1 MPTNVFFNQ
10 AVKSEQN
17 LVEDLVVESLR
28 MYGHNCYYLPR
39 TIVNEDTILGDAANS
54 SFDDAYEVEMYLDGV
69 DGFEGEGDLYAKFG
83 VEVRDSATFTISRRT
98 WERFVSLDVNLA
110 TGLRPNEGDLIYF
123 PLSKSLFEIKFVEH
137 ENPFYQLGKLFVFK
151 MTCDLFEYSG
161 EKFDTELEALDTGVE
176 LAQAAALELT
186 LIDTPTLR
194 DFVQGE
200 SVSQMVYPGIVIS
213 GIVSSWSEDTNK
225 LTVSSI
231 KTTDTG
237 DPATYN
243 TFLTTSIAGVS
254 EDYIGIEATSA
265 GDNII
270 MAGAGQE
277 GYFIELEAATATVV
291 VPSFITD
298 GTSGT
303 DNIIDDDSNSFLLES
318 GTITIREGVSST
330 DSTAYDY
337 IVVEDS
343 LASRRD
349 ITSIASD
356 LTLSTD
362 PGAFNLDLET
372 SADGII
378 DFSESNPFG
387 EAT

>member
-1 MPTNVFFNQ
+1 MTTSVFFNQ

-17 LVEDLVVESLR
+17 LMEDLVVESLR

-39 TIVNEDTILGDAANS
+39 TIVNEDTILGEAANS
-54 SFDDAYEVEMYLDGV
+54 SFDDAYEVEMYLDGNE
-69 DGFEGEGDLYAKFG
+69 GFEGEGDLYSKFG

-151 MTCDLFEYSG
+151 MSCDLFEYSG
-161 EKFDTELEALDTGVE
+161 EEFDTSLEALDTNVE
-176 LAQAAALELT
+176 LAQAPGIELT
-186 LIDTPTLR
+186 LADTPTIR

-200 SVSQMVYPGIVIS
+200 AISQLVYPGIVIS
-213 GIVSSWSEDTNK
+213 GVVSSWSEDTNK

-243 TFLTTSIAGVS
+243 SFLVTDTTAGYIEMEVTS
-254 EDYIGIEATSA
+254 E

-270 MAGAGQE
+270 MAGTDQE
-277 GYFIELEAATATVV
+277 GYFIDFEDGTAEVII
-291 VPSFITD
+291 PSYITD
-298 GTSGT
+298 GTTGT
-303 DNIIDDDSNSFLLES
+303 DSITDNDGNSFLLES
-318 GTITIREGVSST
+318 GTANDSSL
-330 DSTAYDY
+330 YDH

-343 LASRRD
+343 LASRRN

-356 LTLSTD
+356 LTISTD
-362 PGAFNLDLET
+362 PGAFNLDIET
-372 SADGII
+372 EADGII

>member
-1 MPTNVFFNQ
+1 MATNVHFNH

-17 LVEDLVVESLR
+17 LIEDLVVESLR

-39 TIVNEDTILGDAANS
+39 KVINEDTILGDAANS
-54 SFDDAYEVEMYLDGV
+54 SFEDAYEVEMYIEGTE
-69 DGFEGEGDLYAKFG
+69 GFEGEGDLYAKFG
-83 VEVRDSATFTISRRT
+83 VEVRDQATFVISRRT
-98 WERFVSLDVNLA
+98 WERFVSLDANLV
-110 TGLRPNEGDLIYF
+110 TGLRPNEGDLVYF

-137 ENPFYQLGKLFVFK
+137 ENPFYQIDKLYVFK

-161 EKFDTELEALDTGVE
+161 EKFDTEIDVLDTSIE
-176 LAQAAALELT
+176 LAQAASVELT
-186 LIDTPTLR
+186 LADTPTLR
-194 DFVQGE
+194 DYVQGE

-225 LTVSSI
+225 LTVSSL

-243 TFLTTSIAGVS
+243 TFLTTDTTLGNIEMETTS
-254 EDYIGIEATSA
+254 E
-265 GDNII
+265 GDRIV

-277 GYFIELEAATATVV
+277 GYLIDFESGTASVII
-291 VPSFITD
+291 PSYITD

-303 DNIIDDDSNSFLLES
+303 DNIIDADSNSFLLET
-318 GTITIREGVSST
+318 GTLT
-330 DSTAYDY
+330 DSSAYDH
-337 IVVEDS
+337 IIVEDS

-349 ITSIASD
+349 ITVIASD
-356 LTLSTD
+356 LTISTD
-362 PGAFNLDLET
+362 PGAFNLDIET
-372 SADGII
+372 DADGII
-378 DFSESNPFG
+378 DFSEGNPFG

>member
-1 MPTNVFFNQ
+1 MATNVFFSQ
-10 AVKSEQN
+10 AVKSEQH

-28 MYGHNCYYLPR
+28 MYGHNCFYLPR
-39 TIVNEDTILGDAANS
+39 KIVDEDKILGEAANS
-54 SFDDAYEVEMYLDGV
+54 SFEDAYEVEMYIENV
-69 DGFEGEGDLYAKFG
+69 EGFEGEGDLYSKFG
-83 VEVRDSATFTISRRT
+83 VEIRDTATFVISRRS
-98 WERFVSLDVNLA
+98 WERFVSLDTNLA

-161 EKFDTELEALDTGVE
+161 EVFDTQVEALDTDVE

-186 LIDTPTLR
+186 SADTPSLR

-200 SVSQMVYPGIVIS
+200 SVSQVVYPGIVVS
-213 GIVSSWSEDTNK
+213 GTVTSWSEDTNK
-225 LTVSSI
+225 LNISSL

-243 TFLTTSIAGVS
+243 NFLVTDTTLGNI
-254 EDYIGIEATSA
+254 EMEATEE
-265 GDNII
+265 GDKII
-270 MAGAGQE
+270 MSGAGQE
-277 GYFIELEAATATVV
+277 GYFIDFESGTASVII
-291 VPSFITD
+291 PSFITD

-303 DNIIDDDSNSFLLES
+303 DNILDTDGNSFLLES
-318 GTITIREGVSST
+318 GTLT
-330 DSTAYDY
+330 DSSAHDY

-356 LTLSTD
+356 LTISTD
-362 PGAFNLDLET
+362 AGAFNLDIET
-372 SADGII
+372 DADGII
-378 DFSESNPFG
+378 DFSEGNPFG
-387 EAT
+387 EST

>member
-10 AVKSEQN
+10 AVESEQN

-69 DGFEGEGDLYAKFG
+69 EGFEGEGDLYSKFG

-98 WERFVSLDVNLA
+98 WERFVSLDINLA

-161 EKFDTELEALDTGVE
+161 EDFDTSIEALDTSVE
-176 LAQAAALELT
+176 LAQAAAIELT
-186 LIDTPTLR
+186 LVDTPTIR
-194 DFVQGE
+194 DFIQGE
-200 SVSQMVYPGIVIS
+200 AISQLVYPGIVIS
-213 GIVSSWSEDTNK
+213 GVVSSWSEDTNK

-243 TFLTTSIAGVS
+243 SFLITDTTAG
-254 EDYIGIEATSA
+254 YIEMEATSE

-270 MAGAGQE
+270 MAGTGQE
-277 GYFIELEAATATVV
+277 GYFINFEDGTAEVII
-291 VPSFITD
+291 PSYITD
-298 GTSGT
+298 GTTGT
-303 DNIIDDDSNSFLLES
+303 DSIALET
-318 GTITIREGVSST
+318 GTLGTAIALEVGTAT
-330 DSTAYDY
+330 DVTAYDT
-337 IVVEDS
+337 IILEVS
-343 LASRRD
+343 LSSRRN
-349 ITSIASD
+349 ITSVSSD

-362 PGAFNLDLET
+362 PGAFNLDIET
-372 SADGII
+372 EADGII

>member
-1 MPTNVFFNQ
+1 MATNVHFNH

-39 TIVNEDTILGDAANS
+39 KVIDEDTILGDVS
-54 SFDDAYEVEMYLDGV
+54 ESKFEDAYEVEMYLDGNE
-69 DGFEGEGDLYAKFG
+69 GFEGEGDLYSKFG

-151 MTCDLFEYSG
+151 MSCDLFEYSG
-161 EKFDTELEALDTGVE
+161 EEFDTSLEALDTNVE
-176 LAQAAALELT
+176 LAQAPGIELT
-186 LIDTPTLR
+186 LVDTPTIR

-200 SVSQMVYPGIVIS
+200 AISQLVYPGIVIS
-213 GIVSSWSEDTNK
+213 GVVSSWSEDTNK

-243 TFLTTSIAGVS
+243 SFLVTDTTAGYIEMEVTS
-254 EDYIGIEATSA
+254 E

-270 MAGAGQE
+270 MAGTGQE
-277 GYFIELEAATATVV
+277 GYFIDFEDGTAEVII
-291 VPSFITD
+291 PSYITD
-298 GTSGT
+298 GTTGT
-303 DNIIDDDSNSFLLES
+303 DSITDNDGNSFLLES
-318 GTITIREGVSST
+318 GTANDSSL
-330 DSTAYDY
+330 YDH

-343 LASRRD
+343 LASRRN

-356 LTLSTD
+356 LTISTD
-362 PGAFNLDLET
+362 PGAFNLDIET
-372 SADGII
+372 EADGII

>member
-1 MPTNVFFNQ
+1 MATNVFFNQ

-39 TIVNEDTILGDAANS
+39 KIVNEDTILGDAANS
-54 SFDDAYEVEMYLDGV
+54 SFEDAYEVEMYLEGME
-69 DGFEGEGDLYAKFG
+69 GFEGEGDLYAKFG
-83 VEVRDSATFTISRRT
+83 VEVRDQATFVISRRT
-98 WERFVSLDVNLA
+98 WERFVSLDANLA

-123 PLSKSLFEIKFVEH
+123 PLSKGLFEIKFVEH

-161 EKFDTELEALDTGVE
+161 EKFDTSIEDLDTGVE
-176 LAQAAALELT
+176 LAQAPALELT
-186 LIDTPTLR
+186 LADTPTLR

-225 LTVSSI
+225 LTVSSL

-237 DPATYN
+237 DPATYSS
-243 TFLTTSIAGVS
+243 FLTTDTADGNI
-254 EDYIGIEATSA
+254 EMEATSE
-265 GDNII
+265 GDRIT

-277 GYFIELEAATATVV
+277 GYFIDFEDGTSSLII
-291 VPSFITD
+291 PSFITD

-318 GTITIREGVSST
+318 GTAT
-330 DSTAYDY
+330 DSTVHDY

-343 LASRRD
+343 LASRRN
-349 ITSIASD
+349 ITSVGSD
-356 LTLSTD
+356 LTISTD
-362 PGAFNLDLET
+362 PGAFNVEFESD
-372 SADGII
+372 ADGII
-378 DFSESNPFG
+378 DFSENNPFG

>member
-10 AVKSEQN
+10 AVASEQN
-17 LVEDLVVESLR
+17 LIEDLVVESLR
-28 MYGHNCYYLPR
+28 MYGHDCYYLPR
-39 TIVNEDTILGDAANS
+39 TIVNEDTILGEAANS
-54 SFDDAYEVEMYLDGV
+54 TFDDAYEVEMYLEGIE
-69 DGFEGEGDLYAKFG
+69 GFEGEGDLYSKFG
-83 VEVRDSATFTISRRT
+83 VEVRDSATFVISRRT

-151 MTCDLFEYSG
+151 MSCDLFEYSG
-161 EKFDTELEALDTGVE
+161 EKFDTSIEVLDTDIG
-176 LAQAAALELT
+176 LAQAAAIELT
-186 LIDTPTLR
+186 LANTPTLR
-194 DFVQGE
+194 DYVQGE

-225 LTVSSI
+225 LTVSSL

-237 DPATYN
+237 DPATYSS
-243 TFLTTSIAGVS
+243 FLTTDTTSG
-254 EDYIGIEATSA
+254 YIEMEATSE

-270 MAGAGQE
+270 MAGTGQE
-277 GYFIELEAATATVV
+277 GYFIDFEDGTASVV
-291 VPSFITD
+291 IPSFITD

-303 DNIIDDDSNSFLLES
+303 DNIIDADSNSFLLES
-318 GTITIREGVSST
+318 GTTSLIDVTTST
-330 DSTAYDY
+330 DSTEFDY

-343 LASRRD
+343 LASRRS
-349 ITSIASD
+349 IISIASD

-372 SADGII
+372 DADGII
-378 DFSESNPFG
+378 DFSENNPFG

>member
-39 TIVNEDTILGDAANS
+39 KIINEYTILGDAANS
-54 SFDDAYEVEMYLDGV
+54 CFEDAYEVEMYIEGT
-69 DGFEGEGDLYAKFG
+69 DGFEGEGDLYSKFG
-83 VEVRDSATFTISRRT
+83 VEVRDQATFVISRRT
-98 WERFVSLDVNLA
+98 WERFVSLDANLV
-110 TGLRPNEGDLIYF
+110 TGLRPNEGDLVYF
-123 PLSKSLFEIKFVEH
+123 PLSKSLFEVKFVEH
-137 ENPFYQLGKLFVFK
+137 ENPFYQIDKLYVFK

-161 EKFDTELEALDTGVE
+161 EKFDTEIDVLDTSIE
-176 LAQAAALELT
+176 LAQAASVELT
-186 LIDTPTLR
+186 LADTPTLR

-200 SVSQMVYPGIVIS
+200 SVSQMVYPGIVVS
-213 GIVSSWSEDTNK
+213 GVVSSWSEDTNK
-225 LTVSSI
+225 LTVSSL

-243 TFLTTSIAGVS
+243 TFLTTDTTSG
-254 EDYIGIEATSA
+254 YIEMEATSE

-277 GYFIELEAATATVV
+277 GYFIDFEDGTSTIVI
-291 VPSFITD
+291 PSFITD

-318 GTITIREGVSST
+318 GTLT
-330 DSTAYDY
+330 DSSAHDY
-337 IVVEDS
+337 IIVEDS

-356 LTLSTD
+356 LTISTD
-362 PGAFNLDLET
+362 PGAFNLDIET
-372 SADGII
+372 TADGII
-378 DFSESNPFG
+378 DFSEGNPFG
-387 EAT
+387 EST

>member
-1 MPTNVFFNQ
+1 MATNVFFSQ
-10 AVKSEQN
+10 AVQSEQN
-17 LVEDLVVESLR
+17 LIEDLVVESLR
-28 MYGHNCYYLPR
+28 MYGHDCYYLPR

-54 SFDDAYEVEMYLDGV
+54 TFDDAYEVEMYIEGIE
-69 DGFEGEGDLYAKFG
+69 GFEGEGDLYAKFG
-83 VEVRDSATFTISRRT
+83 VEVRDQATFVISRRT
-98 WERFVSLDVNLA
+98 WERFVSLDANLV

-123 PLSKSLFEIKFVEH
+123 PLSKGLFEIKFVEH
-137 ENPFYQLGKLFVFK
+137 ENPFYQLDKLYVFK

-161 EKFDTELEALDTGVE
+161 EIFDTEIEALDTHVE

-186 LIDTPTLR
+186 LADTPTLR

-213 GIVSSWSEDTNK
+213 GIVSSWSETTNK
-225 LTVSSI
+225 LTVSSL

-243 TFLTTSIAGVS
+243 TFLTTSIAGAS
-254 EDYIGIEATSA
+254 EDYIGMEATSE

-277 GYFIELEAATATVV
+277 GYFIELETDTATII

-318 GTITIREGVSST
+318 GTLT
-330 DSTAYDY
+330 DTSIHDY

>member
-10 AVKSEQN
+10 SVKSEQN

-39 TIVNEDTILGDAANS
+39 TIVNEDTILGEEANS
-54 SFDDAYEVEMYLDGV
+54 SFVDAYEVEMYLDGV
-69 DGFEGEGDLYAKFG
+69 DGFEGEGDLYSKFG

-98 WERFVSLDVNLA
+98 WERFVSLDINLA

-161 EKFDTELEALDTGVE
+161 EDFDTSLEALDTSVE

-186 LIDTPTLR
+186 LADTATFR

-200 SVSQMVYPGIVIS
+200 AISQLVYPGIVIS
-213 GIVSSWSEDTNK
+213 GVVSSWSEDTNK

-243 TFLTTSIAGVS
+243 SFLVTDTTAG
-254 EDYIGIEATSA
+254 YIEMEATSE
-265 GDNII
+265 GDRII
-270 MAGAGQE
+270 LQGQGPDPDDE
-277 GYFIELEAATATVV
+277 YFIDFESGTAEVTI
-291 VPSFITD
+291 PSYITD
-298 GTSGT
+298 GTTGT
-303 DNIIDDDSNSFLLES
+303 DSIALETATG
-318 GTITIREGVSST
+318 GTAITLEVGTAT
-330 DSTAYDY
+330 DITAYDT
-337 IVVEDS
+337 IILEES
-343 LASRRD
+343 LSSRRN
-349 ITSIASD
+349 ITSVSSD

-362 PGAFNLDLET
+362 PGAFNLDIET
-372 SADGII
+372 EADGII

>member
-39 TIVNEDTILGDAANS
+39 TIVNEDTILGEAANS

-69 DGFEGEGDLYAKFG
+69 DGFEGEGDLYSKFG

-161 EKFDTELEALDTGVE
+161 EAFDTSLEALDTNVE

-186 LIDTPTLR
+186 LADTPTIR

-200 SVSQMVYPGIVIS
+200 AISQLVYPGIVIS

-243 TFLTTSIAGVS
+243 SFLITDTTAGYIEMEVTS
-254 EDYIGIEATSA
+254 E

-270 MAGAGQE
+270 MAGTGQE
-277 GYFIELEAATATVV
+277 GYFINFEDGTAEVII
-291 VPSFITD
+291 PSYITD
-298 GTSGT
+298 GTTGT
-303 DNIIDDDSNSFLLES
+303 DNITDDDGNSFLLET
-318 GTITIREGVSST
+318 GTANDSSI
-330 DSTAYDY
+330 YDH
-337 IVVEDS
+337 IVVEDN
-343 LASRRD
+343 LASRRN

-356 LTLSTD
+356 LTISTD
-362 PGAFNLDLET
+362 PGAFNLDIET
-372 SADGII
+372 EADGII

>member
-1 MPTNVFFNQ
+1 MATNVFFSQ
-10 AVKSEQN
+10 AVKSEQH

-28 MYGHNCYYLPR
+28 MYGHNCFYLPR
-39 TIVNEDTILGDAANS
+39 KIVDEDKILGEAANS
-54 SFDDAYEVEMYLDGV
+54 SFEDAYEVEMYIENV
-69 DGFEGEGDLYAKFG
+69 EGFEGEGDLYSKFG
-83 VEVRDSATFTISRRT
+83 VEIRDTATFVISRRS
-98 WERFVSLDVNLA
+98 WERFVSLDTNLA

-161 EKFDTELEALDTGVE
+161 EKFDTQVEALDTDVE
-176 LAQAAALELT
+176 LAQAAAVELT
-186 LIDTPTLR
+186 LADAPTLR

-200 SVSQMVYPGIVIS
+200 SVSQMVYPGIVVS

-225 LTVSSI
+225 LNISSI

-243 TFLTTSIAGVS
+243 NFLVTDTTLGNI
-254 EDYIGIEATSA
+254 EMEATEE
-265 GDNII
+265 GDKII
-270 MAGAGQE
+270 MSGAGQE
-277 GYFIELEAATATVV
+277 GYFIDFEDGTASVII
-291 VPSFITD
+291 PSFITD
-298 GTSGT
+298 GTTGT
-303 DNIIDDDSNSFLLES
+303 DNILDTDGNSFLLES
-318 GTITIREGVSST
+318 GTLT
-330 DSTAYDY
+330 DSSAHDY

-356 LTLSTD
+356 LTISTD
-362 PGAFNLDLET
+362 AGAFNLDIET

-378 DFSESNPFG
+378 DFSEGNPFG

>member
-1 MPTNVFFNQ
+1 MATSVFFNQ

-17 LVEDLVVESLR
+17 LMEDLVVESLR

-39 TIVNEDTILGDAANS
+39 TIVNEDTILGEAANS
-54 SFDDAYEVEMYLDGV
+54 SFDDAYEVEMYLDGNE
-69 DGFEGEGDLYAKFG
+69 GFEGEGDLYSKFG

-151 MTCDLFEYSG
+151 MSCDLFEYSG
-161 EKFDTELEALDTGVE
+161 EEFDTSLEALDTNVE
-176 LAQAAALELT
+176 LAQAPGIELT
-186 LIDTPTLR
+186 LVDTPTIR

-200 SVSQMVYPGIVIS
+200 AISQLVYPGIVIS
-213 GIVSSWSEDTNK
+213 GVVSSWSEDTNK

-243 TFLTTSIAGVS
+243 SFLVTDTTAGYIEMEVTS
-254 EDYIGIEATSA
+254 E

-270 MAGAGQE
+270 MAGTGQE
-277 GYFIELEAATATVV
+277 GYFINFEDGTAEVII
-291 VPSFITD
+291 PSYITD
-298 GTSGT
+298 GTTGT
-303 DNIIDDDSNSFLLES
+303 DSITDNDGNSFLLES
-318 GTITIREGVSST
+318 GTANDSSL
-330 DSTAYDY
+330 YDH

-343 LASRRD
+343 LASRRN

-356 LTLSTD
+356 LTISTD
-362 PGAFNLDLET
+362 PGAFNLDIET
-372 SADGII
+372 EADGII